1 MLEKHQLTG
10 PNFNEWLRALKLVVR
25 TEKLQDVF
33 ETPLPPAPAASAD
46 NQALADWNALFD
58 RHNEVACLMLG
69 TMSPKL
75 YQQFENKSPQE
86 MITEL
91 QKMYGK
97 PPGVELQE
105 LVNMFHSCKQA
116 EGQSVSDHVLLMK
129 SYLDQLATLNYAFPD
144 KVSISFILNSLSSEF
159 QAFVQNYNMQS
170 MEKTISEVHSLL
182 IEFEKS
188 IKRNKQQIV
197 GASSTPHVMAIQ
209 SGRVQKN
216 KPQGKAKGKEKGKGL
231 KNSYPTKPKKPQPYK
246 KERPAKD
253 GQCHHCKEEGHWKR
267 NCPLYLAELMKKKKT
282 GGQNV
287 ASTSSGIYTIELF
300 AFPKNSWVYDTGC
313 GTHICNTKQ
322 GLRGAKKLKRGS
334 LYLYVGNGVRAEVEA
349 IGSFDLVLPNGLIIV
364 LDNCHYAPSIT
375 RGVVSVSRLVN
386 KGFTQCFTDF
396 GLSVSMNNMIYF
408 NAITVNGI
416 YEIDMRD
423 STLPIVNSMYSISNK
438 RTKPNLDSSYL
449 WHCRLAHI
457 NKKRIEK
464 LQHDGLLKPTDNEP
478 FDQCV
483 SCISGKMT
491 RKPFS
496 HKTEKVKDVLGL
508 IHTDVCGPLRHVS
521 KKGASYF
528 ITFTDDYSRYGY
540 VYLLKHKHE
549 VFETFKVFKNE
560 VENQLGK
567 TIKAIRSD
575 RGGEYISQEF
585 KDYLKAYGIVQ
596 QLTPP
601 YTPQHNGVSERRNRT
616 LLNMVRSMM
625 SLTTLPLSFWDY
637 ALESAA
643 RILNMVPTKKVDKT
657 PYELWHGKVPNLSY
671 LKVWGCEAHVKRH
684 TPDKLQQRS
693 VKCIFVGYPKETMG
707 YYFYY
712 PPENKIVVER
722 YADFLEKDFIL
733 QKESGRNVELDD
745 EDILP
750 SENTSEHPIEEE
762 SLAPIVSQEEDVV
775 PVRRSVRTH
784 KAPNRLCLN
793 VEIDPDRL
801 SFNIEVEE
809 HSLGDLNEPANYK
822 AALSDPEF
830 EKWLVAMNEE
840 MQSMNDNKVW
850 KLVVLLPNAKVVKS
864 KWIYKKKTNMDGKRI
879 VLQWNSPKRLG
890 KDAKGNT
897 IVHPPVSLDEH
908 VAVQRENK
916 VRTLLL
922 QALPEDHMPDFH
934 HYDDARDIWMAVK
947 IARFQKFR
955 AVESSA
961 AWPDNDD
968 ITCSVVQLEIGRI
981 GNKVEMAMLLEALTD
996 LRRKAGLD
1004 DKARYSAFKV
1014 TEVKTDEPKAL
1025 VSVDSMVNWSDHAA
1039 ENKTGEV
1046 EKVYGMMAGLH
1057 TDNGGAGVSD
1067 AAAEFA
1073 LIGWK
1078 EPSRILN
1085 KLINSS
1091 MSTRTKIGLG
1101 FKEYFREEE
1110 VFDLSR
1116 PSTMYPEPVGEEV
1129 KPLYHGLSRMGDACS
1144 SSIHHWNLYTH
1155 PIKFLLPCK
1164 LTAASVPAG
1173 CWNSSESVRLVDL
1186 ILLLGRN

>member
-10 PNFNEWLRALKLVVR
+10 PNFNEWLRVLKLVVH
-25 TEKLQDVF
+25 TKKLQDVF
-33 ETPLPPAPAASAD
+33 ETPLPPAPTTSAD

-58 RHNEVACLMLG
+58 RHNEV
-69 TMSPKL
+69 
-75 YQQFENKSPQE
+75 
-86 MITEL
+86 
-91 QKMYGK
+91 
-97 PPGVELQE
+97 GVELQE
-105 LVNMFHSCKQA
+105 LVNLFHSCKQA

-129 SYLDQLATLNYAFPD
+129 SYLDQLATLNYVFPD

-188 IKRNKQQIV
+188 IKQIV

-216 KPQGKAKGKEKGKGL
+216 KSQGKAKGKEKGKGL

-386 KGFTQCFTDF
+386 KGFTHCFTDF

-809 HSLGDLNEPANYK
+809 HNLF
-822 AALSDPEF
+822 LS
-830 EKWLVAMNEE
+830 
-840 MQSMNDNKVW
+840 SMN
-850 KLVVLLPNAKVVKS
+850 
-864 KWIYKKKTNMDGKRI
+864 KRI
-879 VLQWNSPKRLG
+879 YVMS
-890 KDAKGNT
+890 
-897 IVHPPVSLDEH
+897 IVHYGGLWFGTPV
-908 VAVQRENK
+908 
-916 VRTLLL
+916 
-922 QALPEDHMPDFH
+922 
-934 HYDDARDIWMAVK
+934 
-947 IARFQKFR
+947 
-955 AVESSA
+955 
-961 AWPDNDD
+961 
-968 ITCSVVQLEIGRI
+968 
-981 GNKVEMAMLLEALTD
+981 
-996 LRRKAGLD
+996 
-1004 DKARYSAFKV
+1004 
-1014 TEVKTDEPKAL
+1014 
-1025 VSVDSMVNWSDHAA
+1025 
-1039 ENKTGEV
+1039 
-1046 EKVYGMMAGLH
+1046 
-1057 TDNGGAGVSD
+1057 
-1067 AAAEFA
+1067 
-1073 LIGWK
+1073 
-1078 EPSRILN
+1078 
-1085 KLINSS
+1085 
-1091 MSTRTKIGLG
+1091 
-1101 FKEYFREEE
+1101 
-1110 VFDLSR
+1110 
-1116 PSTMYPEPVGEEV
+1116 
-1129 KPLYHGLSRMGDACS
+1129 
-1144 SSIHHWNLYTH
+1144 
-1155 PIKFLLPCK
+1155 
-1164 LTAASVPAG
+1164 
-1173 CWNSSESVRLVDL
+1173 
-1186 ILLLGRN
+1186 